1 MCGIA
6 GIVRYRSSI
15 DQSLLVRARD
25 TMAHRGPDS
34 SGIWESDDHRVGLAH
49 RRLSIIDLTPG
60 GHQPMLDPNS
70 GSAITFNGEI
80 YNYVELRERL
90 RQRGHAFRS
99 QSDTEVILA
108 AYREWGLECVN
119 ELNGMFAF
127 ALYDPNKATVLL
139 ARDRAGEKPLFYRKT
154 DKEFAFASEV
164 KALLEDP
171 SVPRRARAQSV
182 NEYFAF
188 GYVTGE
194 NTMFDEIYRVPPG
207 GRVVVNMTD
216 GTTAHD
222 RYWTLPTP
230 TSATIAASERPLN
243 EIVDELHTLLK
254 DSVRRQLVADVS
266 VGVMLSGGVD
276 SSLVTAI
283 AAEVSSSKVKT
294 FTARFEG
301 HQGFDEGPYAR
312 MVAEHLGTEHI
323 ELPTPPAS
331 AELLV
336 ELARQFDDPIA
347 DSSMIPTCLISREI
361 RKHATVAIGGDGGD
375 ELFGGYKRYPA
386 LIAQERLRASVP
398 SPLLKL
404 LPSVFRMLPRRMP
417 GRGTAAALAG
427 DAGAGVQYAGL
438 MFRAD
443 ERVALSPVLR
453 AMNATDLHRPELLR
467 TTMATDRSTMLQ
479 RATAIDFGSYMVDDV
494 LVKVDRASMLASLEV
509 RAPFLDPQVI
519 AFAFTG
525 VPDRFRA
532 TRQDRKVVL
541 RALGERLLPPALDLT
556 RKQGFTIP
564 MDAWMRGAWAPLL
577 NDRATSQGML
587 VSSSALSS
595 LTARLQNGEALGER
609 LFSMLFLRLWEK
621 EYRIQDVVQ

>member
-1 MCGIA
+1 MSARPRCL
-6 GIVRYRSSI
+6 VQHRC
-15 DQSLLVRARD
+15 LLSTSAF
-25 TMAHRGPDS
+25 T
-34 SGIWESDDHRVGLAH
+34 LAF
-49 RRLSIIDLTPG
+49 LVAC
-60 GHQPMLDPNS
+60 
-70 GSAITFNGEI
+70 GSAA
-80 YNYVELRERL
+80 
-90 RQRGHAFRS
+90 GHNDAPTAP
-99 QSDTEVILA
+99 QTPVA
-108 AYREWGLECVN
+108 QPQ
-119 ELNGMFAF
+119 
-127 ALYDPNKATVLL
+127 ALTTLSVMVATVQ
-139 ARDRAGEKPLFYRKT
+139 AGQT
-154 DKEFAFASEV
+154 
-164 KALLEDP
+164 
-171 SVPRRARAQSV
+171 
-182 NEYFAF
+182 
-188 GYVTGE
+188 
-194 NTMFDEIYRVPPG
+194 
-207 GRVVVNMTD
+207 
-216 GTTAHD
+216 TTAVITALDQHGATMTVGVPG
-222 RYWTLPTP
+222 WTTSTP
-230 TSATIAASERPLN
+230 SIATISAS
-243 EIVDELHTLLK
+243 
-254 DSVRRQLVADVS
+254 
-266 VGVMLSGGVD
+266 GV
-276 SSLVTAI
+276 VTAI
-283 AAEVSSSKVKT
+283 AAEVSQTKVKT

-312 MVAEHLGTEHI
+312 MVAEHLGTEHT

-386 LIAQERLRASVP
+386 LIAQERLRASIP

-404 LPSVFRMLPRRMP
+404 LPSVFRMLPERMP

-427 DAGAGVQYAGL
+427 NAGAGVQFAGL

-443 ERVALSPVLR
+443 ERVALSPVLE
-453 AMNATDLHRPELLR
+453 AMSSTALHRPELLR
-467 TTMATDRSTMLQ
+467 TKMAVERTTMLQ

-509 RAPFLDPQVI
+509 RAPFLDPQLI

-541 RALGERLLPPALDLT
+541 RALGQRLLPPALDLT

-577 NDRATSQGML
+577 NDRASAQGML
-587 VSSSALSS
+587 VSSSALGS
-595 LTARLQNGEALGER
+595 LTTRLQNGEALGER

-621 EYRIQDVVQ
+621 EYRIQDVV